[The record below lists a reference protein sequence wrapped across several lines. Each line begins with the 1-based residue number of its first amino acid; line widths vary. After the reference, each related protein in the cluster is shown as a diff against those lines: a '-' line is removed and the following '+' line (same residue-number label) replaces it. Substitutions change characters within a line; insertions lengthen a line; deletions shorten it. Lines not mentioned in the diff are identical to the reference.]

1 MVKRIIW
8 TNEVDTSDA
17 ALAAARQDYADDE
30 FVHVEKMDDQ
40 ELIEFLNRENDN
52 WRGDERTNLNVS
64 TANPIL
70 VIADLGLW
78 DGRKSGYKVLASQ
91 NVGDILSTHCGEY
104 VTYYA
109 DCYNVYCDDAHHDGT
124 NHYVFRELV
133 GSEEECW
140 PLLDAIYSGRD
151 YSALMRRYS
160 RSILPYVA
168 GVYGWPVAGITRA
181 KKRCDRCR
189 SFHG

>member
-8 TNEVDTSDA
+8 TNVVDISEA
-17 ALAAARQDYADDE
+17 ALAAARHDYADCE
-30 FVHVEKMDDQ
+30 FSSVESMDDAA
-40 ELIEFLNRENDN
+40 LIEFLYEENAIWHN
-52 WRGDERTNLNVS
+52 DERMNLNIT

-78 DGRKSGYKVLASQ
+78 DGRKTGYKVQRSQ
-91 NVGDILSTHCGEY
+91 NVGDILLTHQGDC

-109 DCYNVYCDDAHHDGT
+109 DCYNVYCDDTHHDGA
-124 NHYVFRELV
+124 NHYIFRELI
-133 GSEEECW
+133 GPAEKCW
-140 PLLDAIYSGRD
+140 PLLNAIYSGND

-168 GVYGWPVAGITRA
+168 KVYGWPVARGMRKA
-181 KKRCDRCR
+181 V
-189 SFHG
+189 